1 MSLTSAVSALSLTPC
16 LPTAYKR
23 TCHSGNWEGAL
34 GRPRAGCERRVFG
47 SGRPDAWTKARGAR
61 IGATTRCSVWHGPR
75 CMEIAKCLI
84 YNDSLFPVIVITG
97 NSGSLLADSD
107 RRTSVRSTKGADRGP
122 SLNKRAIAG
131 FHTINLTQNKNGPC
145 STWNA
150 LANPPPC
157 F

>member
-47 SGRPDAWTKARGAR
+47 SGRPDAWTMARGAR
-61 IGATTRCSVWHGPR
+61 IGATTTCCVGHGSR
-75 CMEIAKCLI
+75 AVEIAKCLI
-84 YNDSLFPVIVITG
+84 YNDSLFPVIMITG

-107 RRTSVRSTKGADRGP
+107 RRTSARSTKGADRGP
-122 SLNKRAIAG
+122 RAECGALAR
-131 FHTINLTQNKNGPC
+131 FHTINLAQNKNGPC
-145 STWNA
+145 STWNS

>member
-1 MSLTSAVSALSLTPC
+1 
-16 LPTAYKR
+16 
-23 TCHSGNWEGAL
+23 
-34 GRPRAGCERRVFG
+34 
-47 SGRPDAWTKARGAR
+47 
-61 IGATTRCSVWHGPR
+61 
-75 CMEIAKCLI
+75 MEIAKCLI
-84 YNDSLFPVIVITG
+84 YNESLFPVIIITG

-107 RRTSVRSTKGADRGP
+107 HRTSVRSTKGADRGP